1 MFDVE
6 INCCL
11 GGGGVTSVDLLWEL
25 CFENFFRK
33 NDGKL
38 ASETPLELP
47 CLTFDLEP
55 DSDISAGHLV
65 RGMRR

>member
-1 MFDVE
+1 MFAVE

-11 GGGGVTSVDLLWEL
+11 GGGVPSVDLLWEL
-25 CFENFFRK
+25 CFENLFRE

-47 CLTFDLEP
+47 YLTFDLEP
-55 DSDISAGHLV
+55 DSDISAGHMF
-65 RGMRR
+65 RGLRR